1 MRCDLSN
8 PRARCPV
15 CGFVARR
22 RDGRLVVGAM
32 RNCPGPRP
40 RVFLP
45 RLRVGDWIESVA
57 RFVGITSERI
67 ERFTRRPCGCR
78 GRRDWLNERSAAVSA
93 RLERAILRLLAPLG
107 RGR

>member
-1 MRCDLSN
+1 MRCDLSH
-8 PRARCPV
+8 PDARCPV
-15 CGFVARR
+15 CGFQARR
-22 RDGRLVVGAM
+22 RDGRLVVGAI

-40 RVFLP
+40 PVRIP
-45 RLRVGDWIESVA
+45 RLRVGDWIEAAA
-57 RFVGITSERI
+57 RLLWITPERI

-78 GRRDWLNERSAAVSA
+78 GRRDWINERSAELSA